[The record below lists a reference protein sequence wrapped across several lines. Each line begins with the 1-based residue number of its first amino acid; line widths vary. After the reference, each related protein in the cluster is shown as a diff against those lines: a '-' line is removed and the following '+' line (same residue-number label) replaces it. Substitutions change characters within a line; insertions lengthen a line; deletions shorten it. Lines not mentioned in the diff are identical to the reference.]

1 MITSQPKYKIARVVS
16 SQKLV
21 INCFLY
27 QAMIPLLKFKSGSN
41 FLIKMKNTKSTEQE
55 NIRESKWQ
63 FSLSGK
69 LVTKYAHPSL
79 TEIFYPMYWSRYF
92 AGRLDTF
99 LQGQLCTLEGN
110 KCLVFTVGFRK
121 CSKNWIGMG

>member
-1 MITSQPKYKIARVVS
+1 MLITSQPKYKIARVVS

-55 NIRESKWQ
+55 NIRESK
-63 FSLSGK
+63 
-69 LVTKYAHPSL
+69 
-79 TEIFYPMYWSRYF
+79 
-92 AGRLDTF
+92 
-99 LQGQLCTLEGN
+99 
-110 KCLVFTVGFRK
+110 
-121 CSKNWIGMG
+121 